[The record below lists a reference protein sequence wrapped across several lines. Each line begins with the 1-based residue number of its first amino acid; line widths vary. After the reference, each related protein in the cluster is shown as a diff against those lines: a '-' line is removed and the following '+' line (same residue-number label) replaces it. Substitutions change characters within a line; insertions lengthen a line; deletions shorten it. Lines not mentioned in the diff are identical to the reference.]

1 MLNVQNYRITSPR
14 ISFQANEETG
24 VTQEKKVNKPYKT
37 HAGIKTGAVYGGL
50 EAIGGLLMGAP
61 LYSLAVIPVALLCGN
76 YVDNKINNQNAE
88 LSKKIN
94 TQDRKEI
101 IEQNPNVE
109 STRNGNLYNKPNIG
123 KKAGAILGA
132 IAMPVLNIIQKGK
145 HTNVLGLIISPIGG
159 ALGGLLLGAITDACA
174 SKGAKEAADKQAFRA
189 NV

>member
-14 ISFQANEETG
+14 ISFQANEETS

-94 TQDRKEI
+94 TQDK
-101 IEQNPNVE
+101 
-109 STRNGNLYNKPNIG
+109 
-123 KKAGAILGA
+123 
-132 IAMPVLNIIQKGK
+132 
-145 HTNVLGLIISPIGG
+145 
-159 ALGGLLLGAITDACA
+159 
-174 SKGAKEAADKQAFRA
+174 
-189 NV
+189 

>member
-1 MLNVQNYRITSPR
+1 MLNVQNYRITPQR

-24 VTQEKKVNKPYKT
+24 DTQEKTVNKPYKT

-50 EAIGGLLMGAP
+50 EAIGGLFLGYP
-61 LYSLAVIPVALLCGN
+61 LYALAIIPVALLCGN

-94 TQDRKEI
+94 TQDKKEI

-123 KKAGAILGA
+123 KKTGAILGA
-132 IAMPVLNIIQKGK
+132 IALPVLNIIQKGK
-145 HTNVLGLIISPIGG
+145 HTNALGLIISPIEG

-174 SKGAKEAADKQAFRA
+174 SKGAQKEADKQAFRA